1 MSKKLAKRI
10 RIFRPGTFTDMHG
23 GEYTFSEADV
33 QASADA
39 YDPKVF
45 QAPLVVGH
53 PKMNAPAF
61 GWVTGV
67 EFTDDALIAENDE
80 VAPEFAEAVSAGHYK
95 KVSASFFP
103 PTAKNNPVPGV
114 YYLKHVG
121 FLGGAAPAVSGLGT
135 VTDPAFAQA
144 EEDVVIE
151 FSDADADANIVARI
165 LRNLREYFIDKEG
178 LEEADKII
186 PGWEIDWLVEEA
198 GRDDTQPAFAQ
209 PQLGDPAE
217 PKPKETDM
225 SKDALSADDLAARQK
240 ELDDKE
246 AAFAER
252 EAKVIGAEN
261 EAFVEDLIGK
271 GQILPAEKE
280 DVLSF
285 MAKLGSDEVAFAD
298 GDKTSPLAAY
308 KDQLSKRPK
317 VVEFAEVSADKGGKA
332 ADVSFAAPDGY
343 QVNAEQL
350 ELHAQAVAYQ
360 TDHPGT
366 DYIDAVK
373 AVG

>member
-1 MSKKLAKRI
+1 M
-10 RIFRPGTFTDMHG
+10 
-23 GEYTFSEADV
+23 
-33 QASADA
+33 
-39 YDPKVF
+39 
-45 QAPLVVGH
+45 
-53 PKMNAPAF
+53 
-61 GWVTGV
+61 TGV
-67 EFTDDALIAENDE
+67 EFADDSLVAENDE
-80 VAPEFAEAVSAGHYK
+80 VAPEFAEAVSAGRYK

-135 VTDPAFAQA
+135 VTDPAFADG
-144 EEDVVIE
+144 EDDVVIE
-151 FSDADADANIVARI
+151 FSDADANILARI

-186 PGWEIDWLVEEA
+186 SGWEIDWLVEEA
-198 GRDDTQPAFAQ
+198 ARDDTQPAFAQ
-209 PQLGDPAE
+209 PQPGDPAE
-217 PKPKETDM
+217 PQPKETDM
-225 SKDALSADDLAARQK
+225 SKDALSADDLTARQK
-240 ELDDKE
+240 ELDGKE
-246 AAFAER
+246 AAFAQR

-280 DVLSF
+280 DVLGF
-285 MAKLGSDEVAFAD
+285 MAKLGTDEVAFAD
-298 GDKTSPLAAY
+298 GDKASALDAY

-343 QVNAEQL
+343 QVSAEQL
-350 ELHAQAVAYQ
+350 ELHAKAVAYQ